1 MSRKMID
8 YQVDNGKISTIDGYN
23 VGGVDEEELNA
34 KIQEATTT
42 KQDKLYT
49 KTNSGITL
57 TEEEGKSYISS
68 ELVYKQITFTANPF
82 FYKGTYK
89 PGDVVASITYQID
102 GEMFIGEA
110 NIGTDASRVVQ
121 WGDVI
126 TVRKVYI
133 SPGSGGTKTRIII
146 NWIAINNGTLSEDKQ
161 LLQTPLGI
169 IVAVK
174 AKRT

>member
-1 MSRKMID
+1 MSRRMID
-8 YQVDNGKISTIDGYN
+8 EGA
-23 VGGVDEEELNA
+23 LNA
-34 KIQEATTT
+34 QIQEATTT

-57 TEEEGKSYISS
+57 TEEEGKSYIGS
-68 ELVYKQITFTANPF
+68 ELVYKQISFTANPF

-89 PGDVVASITYQID
+89 PGDIVASTTYQID

-110 NIGTDASRVVQ
+110 HVGTDVSRVVQ

-126 TVRKVYI
+126 AVRKVYI
-133 SPGSGGTKTRIII
+133 SPGSGGTKTRIVY
-146 NWIAINNGTLSEDKQ
+146 NWLAINNGTLTEDKQ
-161 LLQTPLGI
+161 LLGTPLGI

-174 AKRT
+174 AKRTS

>member
-1 MSRKMID
+1 MSRRMID
-8 YQVDNGKISTIDGYN
+8 EGA
-23 VGGVDEEELNA
+23 LNA
-34 KIQEATTT
+34 QIQEATTT

-57 TEEEGKSYISS
+57 TEEEGKSYIGS
-68 ELVYKQITFTANPF
+68 ELVYKQIILTANPF

-89 PGDVVASITYQID
+89 PGDVVANTTYQID

-110 NIGTDASRVVQ
+110 NVGTDASRLVQ

-126 TVRKVYI
+126 TVRKIYI

-146 NWIAINNGTLSEDKQ
+146 NWLAINNGTLTEDKQ
-161 LLQTPLGI
+161 LFNTPIGI

-174 AKRT
+174 AKRTN

>member
-1 MSRKMID
+1 MSRRMID
-8 YQVDNGKISTIDGYN
+8 EGA
-23 VGGVDEEELNA
+23 LNA
-34 KIQEATTT
+34 QIQEATTT

-68 ELVYKQITFTANPF
+68 ELVYKEISFTVNPF

-89 PGDVVASITYQID
+89 PGDIVASTSRVID

-110 NIGTDASRVVQ
+110 NVETDATRVVQ

-126 TVRKVYI
+126 SVRKIYI
-133 SPGSGGTKTRIII
+133 SPGSGGTKTRILI
-146 NWIAINNGTLSEDKQ
+146 NWIAINNGTLTEDKQ
-161 LLQTPLGI
+161 IMNTPLGI

-174 AKRT
+174 AKRTY

>member
-1 MSRKMID
+1 MSRRMID
-8 YQVDNGKISTIDGYN
+8 EGA
-23 VGGVDEEELNA
+23 LNA
-34 KIQEATTT
+34 QIQNATTT

-49 KTNSGITL
+49 KTNSGIIL
-57 TEEEGKSYISS
+57 TEEEGKSYIGS
-68 ELVYKQITFTANPF
+68 ELVYKQITITPNPF

-89 PGDVVASITYQID
+89 PGDVVASTTYQID

-110 NIGTDASRVVQ
+110 NVGTDVSRVVE

-126 TVRKVYI
+126 ALRKIYV

-146 NWIAINNGTLSEDKQ
+146 NWIAINNGTLTEDKQ
-161 LLQTPLGI
+161 LFGTPIGI

-174 AKRT
+174 AKRTN

>member
-1 MSRKMID
+1 MSRRMID
-8 YQVDNGKISTIDGYN
+8 EGA
-23 VGGVDEEELNA
+23 LNA
-34 KIQEATTT
+34 QIQEATTT

-57 TEEEGKSYISS
+57 TEEEGKSYIGS

-89 PGDVVASITYQID
+89 PGDLVASATRVID

-110 NIGTDASRVVQ
+110 NIGTDASRIVKF
-121 WGDVI
+121 GDVI
-126 TVRKVYI
+126 AVRKVYI
-133 SPGSGGTKTRIII
+133 SPGSGGTKTRIIY
-146 NWIAINNGTLSEDKQ
+146 NWLAINDGTLTEDKQ
-161 LLQTPLGI
+161 LLDTPLAI

-174 AKRT
+174 AKRTS

>member
-1 MSRKMID
+1 MSRRMID
-8 YQVDNGKISTIDGYN
+8 EGA
-23 VGGVDEEELNA
+23 LNA
-34 KIQEATTT
+34 QIQEATTT

-68 ELVYKQITFTANPF
+68 ELVYKEISFTVNPF

-89 PGDVVASITYQID
+89 PGDIVASTSRVID

-110 NIGTDASRVVQ
+110 NVGTDATRVVQ

-126 TVRKVYI
+126 SVRKIYI
-133 SPGSGGTKTRIII
+133 SPGSGGTKTRILI
-146 NWIAINNGTLSEDKQ
+146 NWIAINNGTLTEDKQ
-161 LLQTPLGI
+161 IMNTPLGI

-174 AKRT
+174 AKRTY